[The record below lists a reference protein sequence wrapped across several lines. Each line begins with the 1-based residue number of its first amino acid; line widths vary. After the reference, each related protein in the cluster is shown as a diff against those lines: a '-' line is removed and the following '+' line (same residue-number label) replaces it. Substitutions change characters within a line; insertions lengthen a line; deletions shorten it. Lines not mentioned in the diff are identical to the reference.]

1 MTRLSPVLALA
12 LPLILAAS
20 LVLGQAPAPAPAPA
34 PAKGTFGYLGLADD
48 PRHAAKETYAN
59 LLLRPAVVPLDG
71 ALTAMRD
78 ARIMGRALKLDFA
91 LEAVRGQDLDA
102 IVQGLDR
109 LADQAGTRFFLVD
122 LPGPLLAGLVARAR
136 GRELVLLNVSAEDDE
151 LRGAGCAAPLLHV
164 IPSRAML
171 SDALGQFLADKQW
184 RNVLMLV
191 GQTPEDEALAKSFEA
206 GITRFGARIVATRRF
221 VAGRDPR
228 QRELNNVRLLT
239 QGVEHDVVLVVDSD
253 GELARAL
260 PYQTVLPRPVI
271 GSHGLQ
277 PLAWHW
283 AFERQGAPQL
293 NQRFERQV
301 GGNRRMTDPEWAA
314 WAAIRSLLEAYTRA
328 RSPAFDDVLAALKA
342 DSVTLDVYKGAPASF
357 RAWDNQMRQPL
368 FLATGDAVV
377 ARAPFE
383 RFLHEHNSLDTLGID
398 APQTKCK
405 LSGLTS
411 R

>member
-1 MTRLSPVLALA
+1 MRLRSFLALA
-12 LPLILAAS
+12 LPSLLAAW
-20 LVLGQAPAPAPAPA
+20 LHLGQATAQDAAAAPG
-34 PAKGTFGYLGLADD
+34 KVTFGYLGLTDD
-48 PRHAAKETYAN
+48 PRHAVRETYAN

-78 ARIMGRALKLDFA
+78 ARIMGRALKLEFA
-91 LEAVRGQDLDA
+91 LEAVGGQDLNTVA
-102 IVQGLDR
+102 AGMDR
-109 LADQAGTRFFLVD
+109 LASEAGTRFFLVD
-122 LPGPLLAGLVARAR
+122 LPGPMLAELVARTR
-136 GRELVLLNVSAEDDE
+136 GRELALLNVSAEDDE
-151 LRGAGCAAPLLHV
+151 LRGVGCAAQLLHV
-164 IPSRAML
+164 IPSQAML

-191 GQTPEDEALAKSFEA
+191 GQTAEDETLAKSFEA
-206 GITRFGARIVATRRF
+206 GVTRFGARVVATRRF

-239 QGVEHDVVLVVDSD
+239 QGADHDVVLVVDSD

-301 GGNRRMTDPEWAA
+301 GGKRRMSDPEWAA

-328 RSPAFDDVLAALKA
+328 RSPAFADVLAALA
-342 DSVTLDVYKGAPASF
+342 AETVTLDVYKGAPASF

-383 RFLHEHNSLDTLGID
+383 RFLHERNSLDTLGID
-398 APQTKCK
+398 APQTKCRK
-405 LSGLTS
+405 
-411 R
+411 